1 MKMLKPASRFLKLRK
16 IYEEEQKQEMSL
28 LLPED
33 YKPPTQRYTMM
44 ILEAVGSGCTFFQEA
59 NLENTAVLVDETMVE
74 RYKDSNGQE
83 HYFILENHVM
93 GVEND
98 C

>member
-1 MKMLKPASRFLKLRK
+1 MKMLRPANRFLKLRK
-16 IYEEEQKQEMSL
+16 IHEEKQKQEAPL

-44 ILEAVGSGCTFFQEA
+44 ILEAVGDGCTFFQEA
-59 NLENTAVLVDETMVE
+59 NLDNTAVLVDETMVE
-74 RYKDSNGQE
+74 CYKDSNGQE

-93 GVEND
+93 GIRND
-98 C
+98 